1 MICFYLSAEFPD
13 KVEDAVKY
21 IIFLSDV
28 NELYK
33 FALSIYDLS
42 LVILIA
48 QHSQKV
54 GHMLFISDL
63 NPKCD

>member
-1 MICFYLSAEFPD
+1 M
-13 KVEDAVKY
+13 KY

-33 FALSIYDLS
+33 FALSMYDLS

-54 GHMLFISDL
+54 CHYSISHTHTEYVI
-63 NPKCD
+63 N